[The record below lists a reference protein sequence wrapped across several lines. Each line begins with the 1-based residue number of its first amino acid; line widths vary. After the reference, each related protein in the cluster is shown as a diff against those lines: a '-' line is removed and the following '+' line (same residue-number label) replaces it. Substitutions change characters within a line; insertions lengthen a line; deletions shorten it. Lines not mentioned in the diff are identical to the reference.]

1 MENGYPGFWLDLSGK
16 IGPPIVAATLVAC
29 LLGGK
34 LELLHGVLLGGGVLL
49 IWVNHWQIGKKVKGL
64 YD

>member
-1 MENGYPGFWLDLSGK
+1 MTNDYPNFWVDLSGK

-34 LELLHGVLLGGGVLL
+34 VEFIHGGLLGGGVLL
-49 IWVNHWQIGKKVKGL
+49 IWLNHWKMRKSFK
-64 YD
+64 